1 METKKGTET
10 RRKRM
15 KRGNE
20 KKNGKQ
26 KNGDKNMKKTS
37 ASVILLPRPD
47 MKAGTKEGG
56 AGCVVNS

>member
-1 METKKGTET
+1 
-10 RRKRM
+10 
-15 KRGNE
+15 
-20 KKNGKQ
+20 
-26 KNGDKNMKKTS
+26 MKKTS